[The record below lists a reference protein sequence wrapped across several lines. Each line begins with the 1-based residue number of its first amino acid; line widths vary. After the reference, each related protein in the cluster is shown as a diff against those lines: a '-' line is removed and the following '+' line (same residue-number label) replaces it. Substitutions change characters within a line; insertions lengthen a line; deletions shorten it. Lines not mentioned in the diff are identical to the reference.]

1 MASSNEIEKF
11 LYDRLEVISAERST
25 IRESFNA
32 LDVKIKALKK
42 SIGASP
48 RETLDSITA
57 EITAFEK
64 NYSRSSRTK
73 AEDRT
78 FMYELD
84 KLKTKKKNVVA
95 YLKTNAELENLKT
108 QMNIL
113 RNELLEKEAA
123 IDELKVGLKKVK
135 LASKSNVSNHE
146 IIEKVYKV
154 ADIYLSIYP
163 NDEVT
168 NEKVEVC
175 IAKIIGKNGSS
186 LKHIEESYNVVV
198 SIQQHNISLLGTMD
212 NILIAF
218 EYIYVL
224 CDTQTVEL
232 SVREEFIIYLTSNKY
247 NLVNDFIARYAIKM
261 DIYAAKNAIKLIGL
275 NNNVLAAKEEVL
287 RHVAEVQRSD
297 IVLEDS
303 YLAFLIGENC
313 T

>member
-1 MASSNEIEKF
+1 
-11 LYDRLEVISAERST
+11 
-25 IRESFNA
+25 
-32 LDVKIKALKK
+32 
-42 SIGASP
+42 
-48 RETLDSITA
+48 
-57 EITAFEK
+57 
-64 NYSRSSRTK
+64 
-73 AEDRT
+73 
-78 FMYELD
+78 
-84 KLKTKKKNVVA
+84 VVA